1 MNPPLGGHVCSDLGF
16 GGDGGQ
22 AAAGEDVEAE
32 VAAAFGP
39 FVGLF
44 GQDRAD
50 EADDRLAV
58 RQDPDRVG
66 AAPDLPVQ
74 PFGEVIRPDLGPD
87 LGGEA
92 GEGEDVGAGRVEV
105 VMNLRQLLVDVS
117 PTAGREEPRAI
128 ILPSETA
135 IDCVP
140 EKGLESGPPFSCDE
154 ERCKVSIDKRKRCG
168 LPSQDVR

>member
-1 MNPPLGGHVCSDLGF
+1 MKPPLGGHLCSDLGF

-32 VAAAFGP
+32 VATAFGP

-44 GQDRAD
+44 DQ
-50 EADDRLAV
+50 
-58 RQDPDRVG
+58 DRVG

-105 VMNLRQLLVDVS
+105 VMNLPVVDRAPATNADINLRIRIETWQLSQLRHAHWRPVDTRQLL
-117 PTAGREEPRAI
+117 
-128 ILPSETA
+128 
-135 IDCVP
+135 C
-140 EKGLESGPPFSCDE
+140 LE
-154 ERCKVSIDKRKRCG
+154 
-168 LPSQDVR
+168 

>member
-32 VAAAFGP
+32 IAAAFGP

-105 VMNLRQLLVDVS
+105 VMNLPVVDRAPATNADINLRIRIETWQLSQLRHAHWRPVDTRQLL
-117 PTAGREEPRAI
+117 
-128 ILPSETA
+128 
-135 IDCVP
+135 C
-140 EKGLESGPPFSCDE
+140 LE
-154 ERCKVSIDKRKRCG
+154 
-168 LPSQDVR
+168 